1 MHDRRLFRQL
11 RDPARTGSERLL
23 GDLESDIMEI
33 VWERGRVSVR
43 QVLEVLTAER
53 PGSVAYTTVMT
64 VMQRLAEKGLL
75 GRERAGNTDH
85 YAARQSRE
93 AFFAESSGQIVRA
106 LVEDFGDIAIAQF
119 LAEIE
124 RIDPARLRRLRD
136 RAGLGDGGDANE

>member
-106 LVEDFGDIAIAQF
+106 LIEDFGDIAIAQF